1 MVCYGHPSRL
11 RHHHSGLP
19 LPRRAGWMPSAPSV
33 AWGKQPPPLKG
44 GGQRVPGETEGAGL
58 EAWLPNLLALLH
70 SLLKPQS
77 SLLPRDGGEDP
88 LPESAKDVGKPQQG
102 HTAVRALRRGPEE
115 GRASVCG
122 TSSQDLSGG
131 QLLQQRGQSGN
142 LPAWG
147 ERAKAVPGR
156 ATEAPGRPFL
166 SLHLSERE
174 RWPHCCCLIRGS
186 C

>member
-1 MVCYGHPSRL
+1 
-11 RHHHSGLP
+11 
-19 LPRRAGWMPSAPSV
+19 MPSAPSV

-131 QLLQQRGQSGN
+131 QLLLGVREQKLSRAE
-142 LPAWG
+142 LPRR
-147 ERAKAVPGR
+147 RADLSYLSIFLKGSVGRTVAV
-156 ATEAPGRPFL
+156 
-166 SLHLSERE
+166 
-174 RWPHCCCLIRGS
+174 
-186 C
+186 